1 MWVSLTQSV
10 EDFKNKTQASLRT
23 KTFSWGL
30 EAMAAAGESPAYC
43 LSLQISDSASQAHSC
58 VSQFPE
64 EKSS

>member
-10 EDFKNKTQASLRT
+10 ADLKNKTQASLRT
-23 KTFSWGL
+23 KTFPWGP
-30 EAMAAAGESPAYC
+30 EAMAAAGESPADC
-43 LSLQISDSASQAHSC
+43 LSLQISDAASQAHSC